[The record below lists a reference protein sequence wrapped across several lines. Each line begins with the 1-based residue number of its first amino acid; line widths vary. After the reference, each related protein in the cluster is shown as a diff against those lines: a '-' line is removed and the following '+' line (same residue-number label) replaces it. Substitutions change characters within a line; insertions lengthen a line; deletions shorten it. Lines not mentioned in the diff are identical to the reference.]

1 MKKMKKFLSVLLA
14 MAMVL
19 GMSVTTFAADS
30 ATITVTGAEPKVD
43 ADGNKGPEAT
53 FTYAQVIR
61 ADQTTTTGW
70 QFCREDIRDKY
81 IVAFG
86 TTEEALGKMSA
97 DEKEAAG
104 QSVLEQMTEIETDEN
119 GVAVS
124 ASVSK
129 ALAGVAAIEPSIF
142 GAMSNP
148 QTVYE
153 AGVYAIRPMQE
164 GFTYSDMAAYVGFG
178 PVNAATYPDLTD
190 EELAAKRVETSF
202 TKSNTDA
209 NKVVAVG
216 DEITFTIR
224 TNVPYFSPSLTDT
237 KYVITDTITGAEYVT
252 DPSSYTITMSGED
265 LKVKG
270 AAITWGTGEKANTF
284 TVDLS
289 SQVFSAANE
298 HVGKTVEIT

>member
-129 ALAGVAAIEPSIF
+129 ALV
-142 GAMSNP
+142 
-148 QTVYE
+148 Q
-153 AGVYAIRPMQE
+153 
-164 GFTYSDMAAYVGFG
+164 
-178 PVNAATYPDLTD
+178 
-190 EELAAKRVETSF
+190 
-202 TKSNTDA
+202 
-209 NKVVAVG
+209 
-216 DEITFTIR
+216 
-224 TNVPYFSPSLTDT
+224 
-237 KYVITDTITGAEYVT
+237 
-252 DPSSYTITMSGED
+252 
-265 LKVKG
+265 
-270 AAITWGTGEKANTF
+270 
-284 TVDLS
+284 
-289 SQVFSAANE
+289 
-298 HVGKTVEIT
+298 